1 MKFLQQRFGKEVRLV
16 SISKGRKR
24 GDLQISFQEFN
35 EAAEPEVGLWQDAMK
50 ARQSTNVTLQ
60 IK

>member
-35 EAAEPEVGLWQDAMK
+35 EAAEPEVGL
-50 ARQSTNVTLQ
+50 
-60 IK
+60 